1 MSAPYISWA
10 FQQRGLTPA
19 QRVVL
24 IALCDRANGDR
35 VCFPS
40 FPTIAADCELSERAV
55 YCAVQY
61 LCSER
66 GLIAKVTDRS
76 ERAEIFA
83 KAGARAKTL
92 ANVYRI
98 LRPADEASMN
108 GQHYTPVK
116 SAPKEHIPSH
126 TPVNPAPLNGQT
138 PAKSA
143 GQPLQNIPQT
153 PAADASESKKGNLRT
168 EPTRAR
174 AREAASVLRFS
185 PVGRKSPP
193 ATAAPEPEPPPDR
206 EPTAA
211 EIEANRKRT
220 LDDIAAMPAPIAAA
234 VRRLAN
240 AFEHR
245 YHGPGRWP
253 ELTVEAQKA
262 ELESPR
268 IKAAPLSAAHLAAAR
283 AAAGI
288 RITAHAVRL

>member
-66 GLIAKVTDRS
+66 RLIAKVTDRS

-108 GQHYTPVK
+108 GQHYTPAK
-116 SAPKEHIPSH
+116 SAPKEHIPIH
-126 TPVNPAPLNGQT
+126 TPANPAPMNDQT

-168 EPTRAR
+168 EPTR
-174 AREAASVLRFS
+174 ESGLRFS
-185 PVGRKSPP
+185 SVGKEAQPSE
-193 ATAAPEPEPPPDR
+193 APPPDR

-211 EIEANRKRT
+211 EIAANRKRT

-240 AFEHR
+240 AFESG

-253 ELTVEAQKA
+253 ERDVDAQKEA
-262 ELESPR
+262 ADPPPP
-268 IKAAPLSAAHLAAAR
+268 IKAFHPPPAQLAFLRQRAGYGRAIPANSREVAA
-283 AAAGI
+283 
-288 RITAHAVRL
+288 